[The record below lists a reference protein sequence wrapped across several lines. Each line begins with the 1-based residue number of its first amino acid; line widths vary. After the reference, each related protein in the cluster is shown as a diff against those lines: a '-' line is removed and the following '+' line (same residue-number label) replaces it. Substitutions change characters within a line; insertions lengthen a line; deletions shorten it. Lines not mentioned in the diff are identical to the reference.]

1 MKHQLALAK
10 EIQQQ
15 RYPDALVVFFAG
27 SFVRGEATA
36 YSDLDLVVVYE
47 SLPHAYRESFTYQST
62 PVEAFVHDPETLEY
76 FFENVDAPS
85 GIPSLMQ
92 MVIEGIELPKCSEV
106 STRLKALAQRY
117 MALGP
122 HPLSQEQIDRQR
134 YAITDMLD
142 DIREPRSYHEL
153 IATGAKLF
161 ETLAD
166 HHCRINGRWSGSKKS
181 VPRVLRKH
189 DETFYQLFMDSFENL
204 FREGEPDLV
213 ITLAETVL
221 QQSGGLLFEGYKQN
235 APESWRKITPFQEH

>member
-1 MKHQLALAK
+1 MKHQLTLAK
-10 EIQQQ
+10 QIRQQ

-36 YSDLDLVVVYE
+36 YSDLDLVVIYE
-47 SLPHAYRESFTYQST
+47 SLSHAYRESFTYDST
-62 PVEAFVHDPETLEY
+62 PVEAFVHDAETLEY
-76 FFENVDAPS
+76 FFESVDAPS
-85 GIPSLMQ
+85 GMPSLMQ
-92 MVIEGIELPKCSEV
+92 MVIEGIELPERSET

-117 MALGP
+117 MDIGP
-122 HPLSQEQIDRQR
+122 QPLSQEQIDRQR

-166 HHCRINGRWSGSKKS
+166 HYCRINGRWSGSKKS
-181 VPRVLRKH
+181 VPRVLKKH
-189 DETFYQLFMDSFENL
+189 DKTFSELFMHSFECL
-204 FREGEPDLV
+204 FREGDPDLV

-221 QQSGGLLFEGYKQN
+221 EQSGGSLFDGYVQN
-235 APESWRKITPFQEH
+235 APESWRKR